1 MDALRRSPEPT
12 MPNVSPARSV
22 ADMKTARVVA
32 GMDDAEISLEDIV
45 SFDAF
50 HKQFPNIANES
61 RLRWW
66 IFHRKSNGL
75 ESSGAIIKRAGRW
88 FIVVPRL
95 KTWLLSDSALA
106 A

>member
-1 MDALRRSPEPT
+1 
-12 MPNVSPARSV
+12 MPNVSTARSV
-22 ADMKTARVVA
+22 ADMQTARLAA
-32 GMDDAEISLEDIV
+32 GMTDTDIGLEDIV

-75 ESSGAIIKRAGRW
+75 EASGAIIKRAGRW
-88 FIVVPRL
+88 FVVVPRL
-95 KTWLLSDSALA
+95 RNWILSAGSQA

>member
-1 MDALRRSPEPT
+1 
-12 MPNVSPARSV
+12 MPKVSLAPQ
-22 ADMKTARVVA
+22 VVT
-32 GMDDAEISLEDIV
+32 DDIGLEDIV

-66 IFHRKSNGL
+66 IFHRRSNGL
-75 ESSGAIIKRAGRW
+75 EASGAIIKRSGRW
-88 FIVVPRL
+88 FVIVPRL
-95 KTWLLSDSALA
+95 RNWILSDTAQA

>member
-1 MDALRRSPEPT
+1 MQK
-12 MPNVSPARSV
+12 VSLAPPAV
-22 ADMKTARVVA
+22 ADAIDLK
-32 GMDDAEISLEDIV
+32 DIV

-50 HKQFPNIANES
+50 HKEFPNIANES

-75 ESSGAIIKRAGRW
+75 EASGAIIKRSGRW
-88 FIVVPRL
+88 FVVVPRL
-95 KTWLLSDSALA
+95 RNWILSDTAQA

>member
-1 MDALRRSPEPT
+1 
-12 MPNVSPARSV
+12 MPNVSTVRAAADAPA
-22 ADMKTARVVA
+22 
-32 GMDDAEISLEDIV
+32 DDIGLEDIV

-75 ESSGAIIKRAGRW
+75 EASGAIIKRAGRW
-88 FIVVPRL
+88 FVVMPRL
-95 KTWLLSDSALA
+95 RNWILSGAGSQA
-106 A
+106 AA

>member
-1 MDALRRSPEPT
+1 MTELSLAPPL
-12 MPNVSPARSV
+12 V
-22 ADMKTARVVA
+22 AD
-32 GMDDAEISLEDIV
+32 DIDLDDIV
-45 SFDAF
+45 SFEAF
-50 HKQFPNIANES
+50 HTQYPNIANES

-88 FIVVPRL
+88 FVVVPRI
-95 KTWLLSDSALA
+95 KTWLLADSAQA

>member
-1 MDALRRSPEPT
+1 
-12 MPNVSPARSV
+12 MPNVS
-22 ADMKTARVVA
+22 TARA
-32 GMDDAEISLEDIV
+32 GADAPGDDIDLEDIV
-45 SFDAF
+45 SFEAF

-75 ESSGAIIKRAGRW
+75 EASGAIIKRAGRW
-88 FIVVPRL
+88 FVVVPRL
-95 KTWLLSDSALA
+95 RNWILSAGSQA